1 MEERETIG
9 VSIEVKSNFYDS
21 SNSIDE
27 CFLRA
32 VILSLNFFLF
42 SMEIFFIL
50 LVIIPKSK
58 EITSKDKQQLRERN

>member
-32 VILSLNFFLF
+32 VILSLNFFF

>member
-32 VILSLNFFLF
+32 VILSLNFFIFHGNLF
-42 SMEIFFIL
+42 YPLSNNT
-50 LVIIPKSK
+50 K
-58 EITSKDKQQLRERN
+58 E